1 MGVGLIYCWHRR
13 LLASTWWLGGHEPR
27 RRCATPLVWFFFF
40 FFQRHKNAALTS
52 CRSGVAGSWKFRPW
66 DQLSIRIRGYY
77 FICLRRAQ
85 RKGLKG
91 RKNCQWREE
100 PSIIRYTTETFGRKK
115 KIKSAL
121 KKKKKN
127 NLILCLSIQMFL
139 YVLFFGSRSFLP
151 FFREIKQITYG
162 KFLRNFKNNLK
173 ALCWIFTCPAGKS
186 VPALADFHSKEQK
199 WKQQGSF

>member
-1 MGVGLIYCWHRR
+1 MARRTRATETLRNTVGMIFFFSATQKCCVDELSLWCGWQLEIPTLGPTQYPNPR
-13 LLASTWWLGGHEPR
+13 LLFHLFAKSPEKR
-27 RRCATPLVWFFFF
+27 F
-40 FFQRHKNAALTS
+40 
-52 CRSGVAGSWKFRPW
+52 
-66 DQLSIRIRGYY
+66 
-77 FICLRRAQ
+77 
-85 RKGLKG
+85 KGKEELPVTG
-91 RKNCQWREE
+91 R
-100 PSIIRYTTETFGRKK
+100 TFYHQIHHRNFWEKKK

-121 KKKKKN
+121 KKKKK

-199 WKQQGSF
+199 